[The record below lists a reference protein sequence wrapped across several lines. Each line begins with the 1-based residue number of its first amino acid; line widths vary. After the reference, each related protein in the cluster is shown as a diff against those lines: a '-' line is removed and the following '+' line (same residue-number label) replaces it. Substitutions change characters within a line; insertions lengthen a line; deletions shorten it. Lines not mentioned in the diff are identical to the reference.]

1 MAISD
6 LPLADTCIAPGCTTT
21 TAVSKHMIFDQFYPQ
36 ALPRIKSPMFFQKSE
51 PSTSSKSEQP
61 TAEQLAKL
69 GITVRDFAYESTLPP
84 VAPVYFLP
92 KQIQPDPR
100 VTRQEQGHPLPLF
113 RQLSVNPSETDGQA
127 APPAGGVTRQ
137 RGFSDL
143 RDYGPYCID
152 IPDSQESGSQPSLAY
167 SDEYVK
173 TPVVTPN
180 GSLQWQDADI
190 HIGDI
195 PTGTPIKP
203 LSRAAT
209 EQGSPSQATSIG
221 SSPLSSVHSSFRISP
236 SPKARSLSPK
246 LRARVRR
253 RKELVPAP
261 SGSRYYL
268 RQRPGKSASAVSG
281 NSAGQ
286 KKRIRLR
293 QLV

>member
-1 MAISD
+1 
-6 LPLADTCIAPGCTTT
+6 
-21 TAVSKHMIFDQFYPQ
+21 MIFDQSYPQ
-36 ALPRIKSPMFFQKSE
+36 ALPRIKSPMFFQKGE
-51 PSTSSKSEQP
+51 PSNATSSKSEQP

-100 VTRQEQGHPLPLF
+100 VTRAEQEHPLPLF
-113 RQLSVNPSETDGQA
+113 RQLSVNASETDGVL
-127 APPAGGVTRQ
+127 APPAIGVTRQ

-167 SDEYVK
+167 SQDEYVK

-190 HIGDI
+190 GDI
-195 PTGTPIKP
+195 PTGTAMTP

-209 EQGSPSQATSIG
+209 EQGSPGQATTIG

-246 LRARVRR
+246 HRARVRR

-268 RQRPGKSASAVSG
+268 RQRPGKAASAVSG
-281 NSAGQ
+281 SSRTSAGQ
-286 KKRIRLR
+286 KKRIRVR

>member
-1 MAISD
+1 
-6 LPLADTCIAPGCTTT
+6 
-21 TAVSKHMIFDQFYPQ
+21 MIFNQFYPQ

-51 PSTSSKSEQP
+51 PSNATSSKSEQP

-100 VTRQEQGHPLPLF
+100 VTRPEQGHPLPLF
-113 RQLSVNPSETDGQA
+113 RQLSVNASDTDGKPA
-127 APPAGGVTRQ
+127 PAGRVTRQ

-152 IPDSQESGSQPSLAY
+152 IPDSQESGSQTSLAY

-190 HIGDI
+190 GDI
-195 PTGTPIKP
+195 PTGTQIEIRP

-209 EQGSPSQATSIG
+209 EQGSPSQATIVG

-246 LRARVRR
+246 HRARVRR
-253 RKELVPAP
+253 RKDLMPAP
-261 SGSRYYL
+261 SGSRYCL
-268 RQRPGKSASAVSG
+268 RQRPGKAASTVSG
-281 NSAGQ
+281 NTRTSAGQ

-293 QLV
+293 QLA